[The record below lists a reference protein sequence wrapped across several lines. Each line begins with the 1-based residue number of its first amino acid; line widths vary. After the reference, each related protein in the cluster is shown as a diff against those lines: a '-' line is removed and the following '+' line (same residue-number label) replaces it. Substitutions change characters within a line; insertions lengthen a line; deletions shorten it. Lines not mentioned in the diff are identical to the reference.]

1 MDWKVSEREETG
13 DVLVLPLWE
22 GRNKPANNALNGL
35 SRSLVINA
43 KSAFKSRFD
52 GKSGSKL
59 SLWGESCRVVLVG
72 MGDLDKLSNKVAR
85 DAGAKTLSSLTK
97 KDGTKLT
104 VRFTTGWTLESMFWF
119 VEGMMLRD
127 YAFVKYRSKDKKERE
142 EQGEW
147 SLNIQASSRY
157 LKELELGISRIAG
170 RVEGVH
176 RARDL
181 ANEPPNYLYPMS
193 YAEQAKEWASGKQNV
208 KVEVYDWDDL
218 QEKGMF
224 GLINVGKGSSRKP
237 CMVLFTLN
245 PNANP
250 KERVPCIVG
259 KGITFD
265 TGGISLK
272 PGASMDEM
280 KYDMHGAATV
290 FGLMHALYA
299 TGHKGRVQGIACLAE
314 NMPSAE
320 AYRPGDVIPTYS
332 GKTIEVL
339 NTDAEGRN
347 VLADG
352 LWKAG
357 EFNPSYII
365 DLATLTGAVV
375 VSLGHEATGL
385 WSNDSDLQEKVHQAG
400 NMEDEIAWKMPLL
413 PAFEK
418 EMTGSKIA
426 DVRNLGKSRW
436 GGANTAAAFLK
447 QFVPN
452 RDFEEDGEQIPWA
465 HLDIAGTAWG
475 ADTNAMVGHGATGI
489 HVRTLH
495 TLITKPD

>member
-22 GRNKPANNALNGL
+22 GKNKPANSALNGL
-35 SRSLVINA
+35 PRSSVIST

-59 SLWGESCRVVLVG
+59 SVWGEKCRVVLVG
-72 MGDLDKLSNKVAR
+72 MGDLEKSTNKIAR
-85 DAGAKTLSSLTK
+85 DAGAKTLSSLSK
-97 KDGTKLT
+97 KDGTNLT
-104 VRFTTGWTLESMFWF
+104 VRFTTGWNLESMLWF
-119 VEGMMLRD
+119 IEGMMLRD

-147 SLNIQASSRY
+147 SLDIQASSRY
-157 LKELELGISRIAG
+157 LKELNAGITRIVG

-176 RARDL
+176 LARDL

-193 YAEQAKEWASGKQNV
+193 YAERAEEWAKDKPNV
-208 KVEVYDWDDL
+208 VVEVYDWDDL
-218 QEKGMF
+218 HKKGMY

-245 PNANP
+245 PNVNSNA
-250 KERVPCIVG
+250 RSPCIVG

-290 FGLMHALYA
+290 FGLMHALHA
-299 TGHKGRVQGIACLAE
+299 TGHRGRVRGIACLAE

-352 LWKAG
+352 LWKSG
-357 EFNPSYII
+357 EFDPSYII

-385 WSNDSDLQEKVHQAG
+385 WSNDLELLEKVHQAG
-400 NMEDEIAWKMPLL
+400 NLEDEIAWKMPLL

-452 RDFEEDGEQIPWA
+452 RNFEEDGEQIPWA

-495 TLITKPD
+495 TLITNS

>member
-1 MDWKVSEREETG
+1 MDWKVSEREEAG

-22 GRNKPANNALNGL
+22 GKNKPANSALNGL
-35 SRSLVINA
+35 VRSSVINT

-52 GKSGSKL
+52 GKAGSKL
-59 SLWGESCRVVLVG
+59 SVWGEKCRVVLVG
-72 MGDLDKLSNKVAR
+72 MGDLEKCSNKVAR
-85 DAGAKTLSSLTK
+85 DAGAKTFSSLSK
-97 KDGTKLT
+97 KDGTNLT
-104 VRFTTGWTLESMFWF
+104 VRFTTGWNLDSMLWF
-119 VEGMMLRD
+119 IEGMMLRD
-127 YAFVKYRSKDKKERE
+127 YAFDKYRSKDKKERE

-147 SLNIQASSRY
+147 SLDIQASHRY
-157 LKELELGISRIAG
+157 LKELDAGITRIVG

-176 RARDL
+176 LARDL

-193 YAEQAKEWASGKQNV
+193 YAEKAKEWAKDKSNV
-208 KVEVYDWDDL
+208 IVEVYDWDDL
-218 QEKGMF
+218 QKKGMY

-245 PNANP
+245 PNANS
-250 KERVPCIVG
+250 KDRSPCIVG

-299 TGHKGRVQGIACLAE
+299 TGHKGRVRGIACLAE

-352 LWKAG
+352 LWKSG
-357 EFNPSYII
+357 EFDPSYII

-375 VSLGHEATGL
+375 VSLGHEASGL
-385 WSNDSDLQEKVHQAG
+385 WSNDSELLEKVHQAG
-400 NMEDEIAWKMPLL
+400 NQEDEIAWKMPLL

-452 RDFEEDGEQIPWA
+452 RNFDEDGEQIPWA

-475 ADTNAMVGHGATGI
+475 ASTNAMVGHGATGI

-495 TLITKPD
+495 TLITNS